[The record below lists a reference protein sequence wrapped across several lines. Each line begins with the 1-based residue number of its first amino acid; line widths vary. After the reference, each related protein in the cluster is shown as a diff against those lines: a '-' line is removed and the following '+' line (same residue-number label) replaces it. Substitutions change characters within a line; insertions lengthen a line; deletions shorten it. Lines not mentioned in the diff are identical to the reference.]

1 MFIRATDRLV
11 PEPTWANPVQT
22 HNSTGTQK
30 KRCVDDGEPWAI
42 QASCHSCTP
51 RIPRFP
57 HPATRHQGHSPV
69 HAMHA
74 RCEKSSGTPPTVASR
89 GQAAQTQARQLFAS
103 CRGGSSIGPPVP
115 RHIAQPPTGPHGS
128 GFLDFARSRPG
139 AEGRGLG
146 AAVWRAIDRKESI
159 GCWCPTPGASQI
171 TRQAAG
177 PKGQPQKSPRTLHQ
191 PHADGRPSRQSS

>member
-1 MFIRATDRLV
+1 M
-11 PEPTWANPVQT
+11 QT
-22 HNSTGTQK
+22 QQQHRYAE
-30 KRCVDDGEPWAI
+30 KRYIDGGEPWAI

-69 HAMHA
+69 HACLV
-74 RCEKSSGTPPTVASR
+74 REILGTPPTVASR
-89 GQAAQTQARQLFAS
+89 GQAGQTQARQLFAS
-103 CRGGSSIGPPVP
+103 RRGGSSIGPPVP